1 MIPADRIYH
10 VECLMF
16 SEGENESDTGDKIVI
31 DILWFNYGAAI
42 LKLMNIY
49 KNNYNFRKTTYL
61 NTKSKEICPWSI
73 IPKTHGKP
81 SWYLFLV

>member
-16 SEGENESDTGDKIVI
+16 AEGENESDTGDEIVI

-49 KNNYNFRKTTYL
+49 KNNYNF
-61 NTKSKEICPWSI
+61 P
-73 IPKTHGKP
+73 
-81 SWYLFLV
+81 